1 VPPAT
6 LAHWNIETW
15 LAENVSGVPKPLWVS
30 WLNRTVTG
38 VQAAEAVKLTPKLS
52 PSVTAGMA
60 IWNQ

>member
-1 VPPAT
+1 MGEKVSAVPNPRWA
-6 LAHWNIETW
+6 N
-15 LAENVSGVPKPLWVS
+15 

-38 VQAAEAVKLTPKLS
+38 VQAALAVKDTPKLS